1 MMKRLRTLVFA
12 LVAVLVIIVVLQNT
26 QSVETRILLVTL
38 STPSSAA
45 ACEVGMG
52 CCGAVGRRVTLLQC
66 MHAHVAENKIK
77 ASDLIRRDPMINPQE
92 TRP

>member
-38 STPSSAA
+38 SMPR
-45 ACEVGMG
+45 
-52 CCGAVGRRVTLLQC
+52 AVLLFVTLRCLRGRHGLLWCGRTQSDTPA
-66 MHAHVAENKIK
+66 MHAC
-77 ASDLIRRDPMINPQE
+77 
-92 TRP
+92 TRGGE